1 MMGGGVGLGKD
12 IAAGMSN
19 LVGETARG
27 FFLYFPL
34 QNPNY
39 PVETYPLP
47 LHRSFTNVVNS
58 EMIPLNAH

>member
-27 FFLYFPL
+27 FFFIFFIYFYL
-34 QNPNY
+34 RFIIKHINVYNY
-39 PVETYPLP
+39 I
-47 LHRSFTNVVNS
+47 SN
-58 EMIPLNAH
+58 